1 MSKEEMPKAYEPA
14 SIEEKWYSTW
24 ENNRLVHGEP
34 KPGKKPYSIVI
45 PPPNVTGILTMGHVL
60 NNTLQ
65 DILIRWHRMR
75 GEEVCWFPGTDHAG
89 IATESK
95 VDKVLREKEGIDRRT
110 LGREKFIERV
120 WEWKKQYG
128 GTRILKNTDAETRKA
143 LNQLLLYPEDSA
155 GSIMTPEYVSLYTTM
170 TVEQAFDR
178 IRKEGVDKE
187 TIYTCYVT
195 ENRKLVGVVSVRSL
209 LVADKSTLIGDIMH
223 QNLIAVETTDD
234 KEFVASQFQKYG
246 YLAIPVV
253 DKENRLVGIVTIDD
267 ALDVMEDEATEDIEK
282 MAAIVPSEK
291 PYMKTGVFATYAK
304 RIPWLLLL
312 MISATFTSQI
322 INSFET
328 ALKACILLTGFI
340 PMIMDTGG
348 NAGGQASVTII
359 RGLSVGDVELRDV
372 WRIIWKE
379 VRVAAVCG
387 LTIAPVAFLK
397 VLLVDRMLWVTEV
410 DGNPVNGI
418 MIALVVSLT
427 LMFTIVISKFIGCT
441 LPLLAKKIGFDPAVM
456 ASPFITTIVDALSL
470 LLYFGVAR
478 TILGI

>member
-1 MSKEEMPKAYEPA
+1 MNEMDVHELHDKIVELLGEKNIKALKELLANVNPIDVAEALEGLDEREILITFRMLPKESAADLFVAADPEFQEVLIKGFSDVELRAVMDEIYLDDAADIIEEMP
-14 SIEEKWYSTW
+14 
-24 ENNRLVHGEP
+24 
-34 KPGKKPYSIVI
+34 
-45 PPPNVTGILTMGHVL
+45 
-60 NNTLQ
+60 
-65 DILIRWHRMR
+65 
-75 GEEVCWFPGTDHAG
+75 
-89 IATESK
+89 AT
-95 VDKVLREKEGIDRRT
+95 VVA
-110 LGREKFIERV
+110 
-120 WEWKKQYG
+120 
-128 GTRILKNTDAETRKA
+128 RILKNTDAETRKA
-143 LNQLLLYPEDSA
+143 LNMLLLYPEDSA
-155 GSIMTPEYVSLYTTM
+155 GSIMTPEYVNLYTTM
-170 TVEQAFDR
+170 TVEQAFER
-178 IRKEGVDKE
+178 IRREGIDKE

-234 KEFVASQFQKYG
+234 KEFVAAQFQKYG

-267 ALDVMEDEATEDIEK
+267 ALNVMEDEATEDIEK

-372 WRIIWKE
+372 WKIIWKE
-379 VRVAAVCG
+379 VRVAAICG

-397 VLLVDRMLWVTEV
+397 VLFIDRMLWVTEV

-418 MIALVVSLT
+418 LVALVVSLT
-427 LMFTIVISKFIGCT
+427 LMFTIIISKFIGCT

-470 LLYFGVAR
+470 LLYFGVASA
-478 TILGI
+478 ILGI

>member
-1 MSKEEMPKAYEPA
+1 MNEMDVHELHDKIVELLGEKNIKALKELLANVNPIDVAEALEGLDEREILITFRMLPKESAADLFVAADPEFQEVLVKGFSDVELRAVMDEIYLDDAADIIEEMP
-14 SIEEKWYSTW
+14 
-24 ENNRLVHGEP
+24 
-34 KPGKKPYSIVI
+34 
-45 PPPNVTGILTMGHVL
+45 
-60 NNTLQ
+60 
-65 DILIRWHRMR
+65 
-75 GEEVCWFPGTDHAG
+75 
-89 IATESK
+89 AT
-95 VDKVLREKEGIDRRT
+95 VVA
-110 LGREKFIERV
+110 
-120 WEWKKQYG
+120 
-128 GTRILKNTDAETRKA
+128 RILKNTDAETRKA

-170 TVEQAFDR
+170 TVEQAFER

-372 WRIIWKE
+372 WKIIWKE

-397 VLLVDRMLWVTEV
+397 VLLIDRMLWVTEV

-418 MIALVVSLT
+418 LVALVVSLT
-427 LMFTIVISKFIGCT
+427 LMFTIIISKFIGCT

-470 LLYFGVAR
+470 LLYFGVASA
-478 TILGI
+478 ILGL